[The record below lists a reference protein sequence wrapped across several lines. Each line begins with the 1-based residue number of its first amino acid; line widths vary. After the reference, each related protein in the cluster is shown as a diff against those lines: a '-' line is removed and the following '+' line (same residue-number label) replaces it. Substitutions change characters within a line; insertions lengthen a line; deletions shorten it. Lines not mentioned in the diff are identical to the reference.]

1 MDRKEVMA
9 FFNERPRNC
18 LLCTANKKGQTNI
31 AVYGSPRMIDEDT
44 IVLAARERR
53 SFRYLQ
59 ENPRAAIIITEPSEI
74 RHDSKGI
81 RLYLELIATETEGDL
96 LNEFKEV
103 LAQRAGKETADSIHA
118 AMRFKITE
126 VRSLVESTG

>member
-18 LLCTANKKGQTNI
+18 LLCTASKKGQTNI
-31 AVYGSPRMIDEDT
+31 AAYGSPRMIDEDT

-53 SFRYLQ
+53 SFQYLQ
-59 ENPRAAIIITEPSEI
+59 ENPRASILVTEPSEI
-74 RHDSKGI
+74 KHGSKAV
-81 RLYLELIATETEGDL
+81 RVYLELIATETKGDL
-96 LNEFKEV
+96 LNEFKRTVAE
-103 LAQRAGKETADSIHA
+103 RAGKEAADSLHA